1 MNTDILIQTEVKL
14 VMLITIKIMRIY
26 IVDFSNAGNKFGLL
40 DVKLQLFS
48 TLVKRTVL
56 ESTNYARW
64 KNEGQ

>member
-14 VMLITIKIMRIY
+14 VMLITVKIMRIY

-64 KNEGQ
+64 KNAGQ

>member
-1 MNTDILIQTEVKL
+1 MNTQTFLIQTEVKAM
-14 VMLITIKIMRIY
+14 MLIALKIICIY

-56 ESTNYARW
+56 ESTNYAR
-64 KNEGQ
+64 

>member
-56 ESTNYARW
+56 ESTNYAR
-64 KNEGQ
+64 